1 MAGNRG
7 LSPEY
12 FIETNV
18 FFGIRGFSTLSRR
31 QPAIAVKQNHAGI
44 RASRRQLSKTRAAF
58 AGRILSF
65 GDETAVICT
74 SLHIPYRRPDR
85 DAMIAAMALEHG
97 FAVVTRNT
105 DDFAK
110 TGVALVNPWL
120 A

>member
-1 MAGNRG
+1 MR
-7 LSPEY
+7 LDR
-12 FIETNV
+12 IETNV

-31 QPAIAVKQNHAGI
+31 QPAIAVKQNHAGV

-65 GDETAVICT
+65 GDETAVICA
-74 SLHIPYRRPDR
+74 SLHIPHRRPDR